1 MCSIFPNWSWLLG
14 GRWTAGK
21 DLPAVRMTFLPIPLR
36 RKFFTWL
43 LHVQYLSSKKMI
55 KVSLKTVSCV
65 AFWRQSLTL
74 GGRTQGPRWL
84 TQGGGVPWLRGRRE
98 QCFSGKRPE
107 NVQPGLPTPASELC
121 CCSDVLG
128 PWNLTGVSSSQALPP
143 RVPVYRPSK
152 PSRPTVGTRDAQSQ
166 IEVKVR
172 WS

>member
-65 AFWRQSLTL
+65 AF
-74 GGRTQGPRWL
+74 
-84 TQGGGVPWLRGRRE
+84 
-98 QCFSGKRPE
+98 
-107 NVQPGLPTPASELC
+107 
-121 CCSDVLG
+121 
-128 PWNLTGVSSSQALPP
+128 
-143 RVPVYRPSK
+143 
-152 PSRPTVGTRDAQSQ
+152 
-166 IEVKVR
+166 
-172 WS
+172 